1 MSLQQSQPLSAVE
14 LARTVGSWLSS
25 TSLAERFVTLAVL
38 FLPGAYLAVYC
49 YQQQVP
55 FPALGA
61 GLGLFLGL
69 ILVFL
74 LIAAVVIGYSFVAPA
89 VISAVVFPQESGGEH
104 LSLTKR
110 TFAVWFGV
118 PLALACASLW
128 VISQSDGWR
137 WLWALVP
144 LSAVGTSQ
152 WASRR
157 LAPGTVGAGK
167 PWSLALLAFG
177 LLICAAIA
185 MITYIGPLG
194 RGVKGWPDS
203 LQWLAL
209 WASLGVYACLV
220 YVLLY
225 LPDAIRRKGRRHAA
239 MSLAITL
246 LGVAFLILARPS
258 LSVPAVSQFLMLL
271 QRGGGEPVEVIIA
284 TDVAAAEGLL
294 TTPTSASLVRCR
306 ARLLLD
312 FGDETSLRFAGQ
324 SHVSHMRASELRR
337 VLRSPRPERRDA
349 PTSKEPVPRSTAA
362 CIAAGM
368 VAAPQSSAP
377 PS

>member
-1 MSLQQSQPLSAVE
+1 
-14 LARTVGSWLSS
+14 
-25 TSLAERFVTLAVL
+25 
-38 FLPGAYLAVYC
+38 
-49 YQQQVP
+49 
-55 FPALGA
+55 LGA